1 MRTIVITSEL
11 LSDKTDE
18 HSSNRETLKF
28 SMKTDKKIIKYKDL
42 TRLRQKAT
50 KEKKTTVF
58 TSGCY
63 DILHLGHVIHFNY
76 CKSLADIL
84 VVTAGNDKT
93 IRELKG
99 NGRPINNEQF
109 RSRLLAALEIVD
121 YVVISE
127 EYGKMDHEES
137 MKLLKPD
144 IFVVNATDSAIA
156 EKKELAEAL
165 GVKLV
170 ACKRLP
176 PNNFKGGISTT
187 SIANKL

>member
-1 MRTIVITSEL
+1 
-11 LSDKTDE
+11 
-18 HSSNRETLKF
+18 
-28 SMKTDKKIIKYKDL
+28 MKTDKKIIKYKDL
-42 TRLRQKAT
+42 NRLRQRAK
-50 KEKKTTVF
+50 KEGKTISF

-84 VVTAGNDKT
+84 VVTIGNDKT

-99 NGRPINNEQF
+99 NGRPINNERF
-109 RSRLLAALEIVD
+109 RSRLLAALEIVN

-127 EYGKMDHEES
+127 EFGKMDHKES

-144 IFVVNATDSAIA
+144 IFVVNATDSAIS
-156 EKKELAEAL
+156 EKRELAESI
-165 GVKLV
+165 GIKFV

-176 PNNFKGGISTT
+176 PDNVKGGISTT
-187 SIANKL
+187 DIESKLDR

>member
-1 MRTIVITSEL
+1 
-11 LSDKTDE
+11 
-18 HSSNRETLKF
+18 
-28 SMKTDKKIIKYKDL
+28 MKTDKKIIKYKDL
-42 TRLRQKAT
+42 ARLRQKAT
-50 KEKKTTVF
+50 KEAKTIVF

-76 CKSLADIL
+76 CKSLANIL
-84 VVTAGNDKT
+84 VVTTGNDKT

-144 IFVVNATDSAIA
+144 VFVVNTTDSAIA
-156 EKKELAEAL
+156 EKKKLAESL

-187 SIANKL
+187 AIANRL